1 VLRRRLKA
9 GIASAFYRS
18 GVDRCI
24 GGLITS
30 ARTPVIVGY
39 HRVIDDVRALAGGA
53 IPAMLI
59 SVVMLERQLD
69 WIGRRF
75 RVVSLDELAQRL
87 ERGEEAG
94 PPPAAITFDDGYRDV
109 YDHALPLL
117 ERKGMPAAVF
127 VTTGLTGTREVQLH
141 DRLYLVLVR
150 AFRTWRSAP
159 HDLARLLRALEIP
172 WPGARVVRAARS
184 PLRAMRALFTTLPQA
199 ELHRVID
206 GLEAEVGFDD
216 GAVDAHRLLSW
227 DMVRDLHRAGI
238 VIGSHT
244 RTHALL
250 TNETAATV
258 REETA
263 GSRREL
269 EARLGVPVRHFAY
282 PDGRFDPR
290 AVSAVAAAGYR
301 LAFTTC
307 RHRDRERPALTIP
320 RTLLWERSSVDGQG
334 SFSPAIMSC
343 QVRGVFDLV
352 TGCRD
357 GHGRAAFEHPAA

>member
-1 VLRRRLKA
+1 MLRRRLKA
-9 GIASAFYRS
+9 GIASAFCRS

-24 GGLITS
+24 DVLITS
-30 ARTPVIVGY
+30 ARTPVIVSY

-59 SVVMLERQLD
+59 SVAMLERQLD

-94 PPPAAITFDDGYRDV
+94 GPPAAITFDDGYRDV

-127 VTTGLTGTREVQLH
+127 VTTGLIGTREVQLH
-141 DRLYLVLVR
+141 DRLYLALVR
-150 AFRTWRSAP
+150 AFRMWRSAP
-159 HDLARLLRALEIP
+159 HDLARFLRALEIP
-172 WPGARVVRAARS
+172 WPGARVVRAATS

-206 GLEAEVGFDD
+206 RLEAEVGVEE
-216 GAVDAHRLLSW
+216 GAFEAHRLLSW

-269 EARLGVPVRHFAY
+269 EGQLGVPVRHFAY
-282 PDGRFDPR
+282 PDGRFDPG
-290 AVSAVAAAGYR
+290 AVRAVAAAGYR

-307 RHRDRERPALTIP
+307 RHRDRERPMLTIP
-320 RTLLWERSSVDGQG
+320 RTLLWERSSVDGEG
-334 SFSPAIMSC
+334 RFSPAIMSC

-352 TGCRD
+352 AGCRERHD
-357 GHGRAAFEHPAA
+357 RAAADHPAA

>member
-1 VLRRRLKA
+1 MLRRRLKA
-9 GIASAFYRS
+9 GIASAFCRS

-24 GGLITS
+24 DVLITS

-94 PPPAAITFDDGYRDV
+94 GPLAAITFDDGYRDV

-127 VTTGLTGTREVQLH
+127 VTTGLIGTREVQLH
-141 DRLYLVLVR
+141 DRLYLALVR

-206 GLEAEVGFDD
+206 RLEAEVGVEE
-216 GAVDAHRLLSW
+216 GAFEAHRLLSW

-238 VIGSHT
+238 VIGSH
-244 RTHALL
+244 
-250 TNETAATV
+250 
-258 REETA
+258 
-263 GSRREL
+263 
-269 EARLGVPVRHFAY
+269 
-282 PDGRFDPR
+282 
-290 AVSAVAAAGYR
+290 GYK
-301 LAFTTC
+301 A
-307 RHRDRERPALTIP
+307 
-320 RTLLWERSSVDGQG
+320 WERMLLG
-334 SFSPAIMSC
+334 SGISFLIGFQAFINIGVVTSALPNKGLALPFISYGGSNLLIMLTCVGILLSIARRSRAPETSP
-343 QVRGVFDLV
+343 
-352 TGCRD
+352 
-357 GHGRAAFEHPAA
+357 PAPP